1 MRECPATCKP
11 AGLQHRPLIHIARST
26 RRVIYWV
33 VPIRYLGEMTEMGC
47 STDEEEEEVAQACAT
62 VERHK
67 GKKRKRAQ
75 QRQRLQIKV
84 FAPLEHLTREG
95 LYHLLAQTV
104 GGGRWRARVLTSR

>member
-1 MRECPATCKP
+1 
-11 AGLQHRPLIHIARST
+11 
-26 RRVIYWV
+26 
-33 VPIRYLGEMTEMGC
+33 MGD

-95 LYHLLAQTV
+95 LYHLLAPTV

>member
-1 MRECPATCKP
+1 
-11 AGLQHRPLIHIARST
+11 
-26 RRVIYWV
+26 
-33 VPIRYLGEMTEMGC
+33 MTEMGC

-95 LYHLLAQTV
+95 LYHLLAPTAEGGTLAGASANFETTEGGSSMGTAAGALV
-104 GGGRWRARVLTSR
+104 GGPHCPPHTQRNAEWG

>member
-1 MRECPATCKP
+1 M
-11 AGLQHRPLIHIARST
+11 
-26 RRVIYWV
+26 IYWV

-95 LYHLLAQTV
+95 LYVAPP
-104 GGGRWRARVLTSR
+104 